1 MNLEHKLE
9 AYTKKVGCA
18 FILGNPLPCLE
29 VMYGICEA
37 YYQPTLVNGLTK
49 KQVLTILENTFK
61 SWDDFAKDLG
71 KTNVLLSQA
80 LLKFSY
86 KFAWTRQ
93 TKNVAIYAMLKT
105 E

>member
-49 KQVLTILENTFK
+49 NR
-61 SWDDFAKDLG
+61 
-71 KTNVLLSQA
+71 
-80 LLKFSY
+80 Y
-86 KFAWTRQ
+86 
-93 TKNVAIYAMLKT
+93 
-105 E
+105 